1 MSQMGIVER
10 TQKKG
15 MTITSPQPEQLSR
28 HIENQLKIGRFDVRE
43 LAEARVLFDTDLIR
57 LAVRRIT
64 PANLGLLTDI
74 VRQMTG
80 CVEFRQA
87 FLKLHLRF
95 WQTVFEAAG
104 NRVLQVFATSLLV
117 QSAEYL
123 EKHTDELEPVWFSD
137 LLEADRA
144 VLAAFRRGDEER
156 AAEAAARWLSREYQQ
171 D

>member
-1 MSQMGIVER
+1 M
-10 TQKKG
+10 
-15 MTITSPQPEQLSR
+15 
-28 HIENQLKIGRFDVRE
+28 
-43 LAEARVLFDTDLIR
+43 
-57 LAVRRIT
+57 
-64 PANLGLLTDI
+64 
-74 VRQMTG
+74 
-80 CVEFRQA
+80 
-87 FLKLHLRF
+87 
-95 WQTVFEAAG
+95 
-104 NRVLQVFATSLLV
+104 LQVFATSLLV